1 MSWTVYTVAL
11 AESLMGPGELDPI
24 RLHLG
29 EDYRGTVL
37 DAVVATV
44 RGYCAARGEMGEE
57 GSIPPECVQALG
69 SLYRQ
74 RLLAALPVDHLM
86 TETRQQE
93 TRDAWSYL
101 RDVGAGR
108 VGITRPDPVVTGPG
122 AITLGPVSPSI
133 CAPTRQRDRRSL
145 DGS

>member
-1 MSWTVYTVAL
+1 MPWTQCTTAL
-11 AESLMGPGELDPI
+11 AESLMGPAELDVI

-29 EDYRGTVL
+29 EDYRAQVL
-37 DAVVATV
+37 AAVVASV
-44 RGYCAARGEMGEE
+44 RGYCAARGELGEE

-86 TETRQQE
+86 TETRQAE
-93 TRDAWSYL
+93 TRDAWQFL
-101 RDVGAGR
+101 RDAGAGR
-108 VGITRPDPVVTGPG
+108 VGITRPSPVSTGPEQLS
-122 AITLGPVSPSI
+122 TGPVSPGI
-133 CAPTRQRDRRSL
+133 CAPRRRRDRRSL